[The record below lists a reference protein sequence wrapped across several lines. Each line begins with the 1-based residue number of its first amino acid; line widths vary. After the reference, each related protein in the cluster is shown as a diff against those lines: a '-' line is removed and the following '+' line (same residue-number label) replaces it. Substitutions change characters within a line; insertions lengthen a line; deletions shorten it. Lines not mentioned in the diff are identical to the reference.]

1 MSDNDYVRTKDYDKD
16 QAQVAGYIRDVKN
29 RVIKLEDR
37 IWAMILLL
45 VTNLMV
51 GLGALLT
58 LLLKS

>member
-1 MSDNDYVRTKDYDKD
+1 MSDNDYVHTKDYDKD

-29 RVIKLEDR
+29 RVIKVEDR

-58 LLLKS
+58 LLSKS